1 MIVYA
6 SMSMCVFVPLY
17 FHDLH
22 IVYMNVHADTERE
35 REKESSVQKLVRQA
49 ERLERFFDVEHLPE
63 ARTTG
68 CSFIKLPD
76 SGSLINRKL
85 LAWYLLLGS
94 TSD

>member
-35 REKESSVQKLVRQA
+35 RERKSQVFRSLSVRPK
-49 ERLERFFDVEHLPE
+49 DW
-63 ARTTG
+63 
-68 CSFIKLPD
+68 K
-76 SGSLINRKL
+76 GSLMLNTCQKQGPQV
-85 LAWYLLLGS
+85 AAS
-94 TSD
+94 